1 MQAIIISA
9 LDMWPAT
16 SLTAI
21 TTSSDTTVLRS
32 SDTTNT
38 SSTTPYR
45 PFEELIE
52 LSLNNQVAITPWN
65 CVDVVEKSNSL
76 VVFYYPL
83 ESEVKNLIEK
93 PGAQKFLQSNT
104 LLIIPKS
111 HDFTDY
117 FEGIK
122 LKIGLNT
129 KIFFLDDSRQLSHIL
144 GTGTQK
150 IQIKVRYLVLC
161 KYICTKMIFKLESW
175 STESSQ
181 FSRNH

>member
-1 MQAIIISA
+1 METFVDSQEVDLIDRFLKLNTRYEEVAICGT
-9 LDMWPAT
+9 LP
-16 SLTAI
+16 
-21 TTSSDTTVLRS
+21 SDEVL
-32 SDTTNT
+32 
-38 SSTTPYR
+38 
-45 PFEELIE
+45 EELIG

-65 CVDVVEKSNSL
+65 CVDIVEKSNSL

-83 ESEVKNLIEK
+83 ESEVKNVIEK

-161 KYICTKMIFKLESW
+161 KYICNKMIFKLESW

-181 FSRNH
+181 FSRNHSEN

>member
-1 MQAIIISA
+1 METFVDSQEVDLIDRFLKLNTRYEEVAICGT
-9 LDMWPAT
+9 LP
-16 SLTAI
+16 
-21 TTSSDTTVLRS
+21 SDEVL
-32 SDTTNT
+32 
-38 SSTTPYR
+38 
-45 PFEELIE
+45 EELIG

-111 HDFTDY
+111 HDFTVY

>member
-1 MQAIIISA
+1 METFVDSQEVDLIDRFLKLNTRYEEVAICGT
-9 LDMWPAT
+9 LP
-16 SLTAI
+16 
-21 TTSSDTTVLRS
+21 SDEVL
-32 SDTTNT
+32 
-38 SSTTPYR
+38 
-45 PFEELIE
+45 EELIG

-181 FSRNH
+181 FSRNHSEN

>member
-1 MQAIIISA
+1 METFVDSQEVDLIDRFLKLNTRYEEVAICGT
-9 LDMWPAT
+9 LP
-16 SLTAI
+16 
-21 TTSSDTTVLRS
+21 SDEVL
-32 SDTTNT
+32 
-38 SSTTPYR
+38 
-45 PFEELIE
+45 EELIG

-93 PGAQKFLQSNT
+93 PGAQTFLQSNT

-122 LKIGLNT
+122 FKIGLNT

>member
-1 MQAIIISA
+1 METFVDSQEVDLIDPFLKLNTRYEEVAICGT
-9 LDMWPAT
+9 LP
-16 SLTAI
+16 
-21 TTSSDTTVLRS
+21 SDEVL
-32 SDTTNT
+32 
-38 SSTTPYR
+38 
-45 PFEELIE
+45 EELIG

-65 CVDVVEKSNSL
+65 CVDIVEKSNSL

-83 ESEVKNLIEK
+83 ESEVKNVIEK

-161 KYICTKMIFKLESW
+161 KYICNKMIFKLESW

-181 FSRNH
+181 FSRNHSEH

>member
-1 MQAIIISA
+1 METFVDSQEVDLIDRFLKLNTRYEEVAICGT
-9 LDMWPAT
+9 LP
-16 SLTAI
+16 
-21 TTSSDTTVLRS
+21 SDEVL
-32 SDTTNT
+32 
-38 SSTTPYR
+38 
-45 PFEELIE
+45 EELIG